1 MPPEP
6 TRRKKSNSVTISYSG
21 PSTKTK
27 IGNNQEAV
35 PLPTQPPLRSRSK
48 LRISP
53 PRSRSDSGK
62 RKFIIGGRRDT
73 HRDVLAVPSQ
83 YQDVIESMD
92 AHRRKHSAESGQLT
106 PRISRRTTEDP
117 GTHDS
122 QLENDAYLNASR
134 TVSWPQRDGDLRLGS
149 SAAQKAERRVS
160 PSAVPFRASIET
172 QPSLR
177 PPPSAWTSRT
187 RDMMK
192 EKLSERVPATVE
204 PLPSTPSMCSL
215 TTLSDFTAATQPVS
229 VANTKTRKVNDGFEV
244 LPAGT
249 FDQDLASNAP
259 GTWPVPLR
267 DSSNKSRQRRKL
279 QKRSRSRSVSSKSSN
294 ESRRSMDFGKFMPTV
309 F

>member
-1 MPPEP
+1 MPP
-6 TRRKKSNSVTISYSG
+6 
-21 PSTKTK
+21 
-27 IGNNQEAV
+27 
-35 PLPTQPPLRSRSK
+35 PTQAPIRSRSK

-53 PRSRSDSGK
+53 PRSRSNSGK
-62 RKFIIGGRRDT
+62 RKFIIGGRSAA

-92 AHRRKHSAESGQLT
+92 ARRRKHSAESGQLT
-106 PRISRRTTEDP
+106 PRISRRTTEEP
-117 GTHDS
+117 ATQNS
-122 QLENDAYLNASR
+122 KLENDAFSNASR

-160 PSAVPFRASIET
+160 PSAVPLRASIET

-192 EKLSERVPATVE
+192 EKLSERTPATVE

-229 VANTKTRKVNDGFEV
+229 IANTKMRKVNDGFGV

-249 FDQDLASNAP
+249 FDQDLTSDTP
-259 GTWPVPLR
+259 GTWPVPPR
-267 DSSNKSRQRRKL
+267 ESSNKSKQPRKL
-279 QKRSRSRSVSSKSSN
+279 QKRTRSRSVSSKSSS
-294 ESRRSMDFGKFMPTV
+294 ESRRSMGFGKFMPTV